1 MKETKEILEI
11 LESVNKSALLLK
23 EIASKRKEELE
34 SHTSDKILND
44 NQK

>member
-1 MKETKEILEI
+1 MKETKKILEI
-11 LESVNKSALLLK
+11 LESVNKNALLLK

-34 SHTSDKILND
+34 SHTNDKTLSN